1 MERVKLKERDDIL
14 SMQKQMYEKSRL
26 MQEIQNEIES
36 ISSKNSKLEQDF
48 EHQVD
53 RQNKQIKEAG
63 QIINSIENIYRI
75 CEKLARDQNKKL
87 PVSEEI
93 IDMDR
98 VEKGDRKMQEK
109 YIKQIQQ
116 QLETSNQYVSDLV
129 KINQEI
135 RKQTNKMQAATE
147 TKKQKEGQVQAK
159 GKEKAAPKAG

>member
-1 MERVKLKERDDIL
+1 
-14 SMQKQMYEKSRL
+14 
-26 MQEIQNEIES
+26 
-36 ISSKNSKLEQDF
+36 
-48 EHQVD
+48 
-53 RQNKQIKEAG
+53 
-63 QIINSIENIYRI
+63 
-75 CEKLARDQNKKL
+75 
-87 PVSEEI
+87 
-93 IDMDR
+93 MDR